1 MKKIHSL
8 PVAFLLFSTIQAA
21 PAPDFTVTASDGQ
34 VRKLYQDY
42 VNQQK
47 VAVLEIFFTTCP
59 PCATHAP
66 YLQALYQSMLA
77 AHPGK
82 VEFMLLS
89 DKSADTNPVVASYL
103 SSKGLTMP
111 AAGADGGSLA
121 AVQPYKN
128 GTFGLFQGTPT
139 FVVVA
144 PGTGEV
150 FYDIRGNSPEE
161 TMNLISQKISDLLP
175 QQDCFL
181 KSYFDNPL
189 DDVQINIATAGGFDT
204 SFVASGAYS
213 LAGIPELQNTSY
225 TIMPVKNSDP
235 LQGLSTYD
243 LVKITAHILGIQP
256 FQYPWQAIAAD
267 MNCSGSVTTFDV
279 VEGRKVILGITS
291 GFSGCGGATWH
302 FVAEPDGD
310 ASNGSCLNFRGI
322 RLGDITGSYFGPGDH
337 ADDREGINLFSEDM
351 MLKKG
356 RTYAVQFRPEKDL
369 RVLGLQ
375 MAFDVDPQ
383 VLEIKQLISSVLYDF
398 DAGACNLG
406 RQKTEGYAPLSWVS
420 GSRVPEAEAEQPL
433 FTAEIV
439 CLRDARLSDAL
450 RLSPRLAAEIYPGA
464 NEVRP
469 LALQWRDASA
479 AGLPGV
485 AISPNPAKGEC
496 FATFESGRE
505 ADVLAQLVDTEG
517 RVVFEKT
524 YRAIKGTNRL
534 RIAPEI
540 PETGLFLLKLDGRCA
555 GKIILSR

>member
-1 MKKIHSL
+1 MKNIYSL
-8 PVAFLLFSTIQAA
+8 PVAFLLFSTVQAA
-21 PAPDFTVTASDGQ
+21 PAPDFTVTTSDGQ
-34 VRKLYQDY
+34 ARKLYHDY

-47 VAVLEIFFTTCP
+47 VVVLEVFFTTCP

-66 YLQALYQSMLA
+66 YLQALYQSVLA

-89 DKSADTNPVVASYL
+89 DKSADTNPVVAAYL
-103 SSKGLTMP
+103 NSKGLTMP

-128 GTFGLFQGTPT
+128 GAFGLFQGTPI
-139 FVVVA
+139 FVVIA

-161 TMNLISQKISDLLP
+161 TMGLISQKISDLLP
-175 QQDCFL
+175 VQDCFL
-181 KSYFDNPL
+181 KSYFDNPV
-189 DDVQINIATAGGFDT
+189 DDVQINVATAGGFDT
-204 SFVASGAYS
+204 SFVASGTYS

-225 TIMPVKNSDP
+225 TVLPVKNSDP

-243 LVKITAHILGIQP
+243 LVKIAAHILGIQP
-256 FQYPWQAIAAD
+256 FQSPWQAIAAD
-267 MNCSGSVTTFDV
+267 MNCSGSVTTFDI

-291 GFSGCGGATWH
+291 GFSGCGGASWR

-310 ASNGSCLNFRGI
+310 VSNGSCLNFRGI
-322 RLGDITGSYFGPGDH
+322 RLGDITGPYFGPGDH
-337 ADDREGINLFSEDM
+337 ADDREGINLFSGDM
-351 MLKKG
+351 LLKKG
-356 RTYAVQFRPEKDL
+356 RTYTVQFRSENDL

-375 MAFDVDPQ
+375 MAFDIDPQ
-383 VLEIKQLISSVLYDF
+383 ILEIKQLTSSVLCNF
-398 DAGACNLG
+398 DTSVCNLG
-406 RQKTEGYAPLSWVS
+406 RQRTEGYAPLVWLS
-420 GSRVPEAEAEQPL
+420 GSRAPRIKAGEPL
-433 FTAEIV
+433 FAVEIA

-450 RLSPRLAAEIYPGA
+450 RLSPRLAAEIYPGVD
-464 NEVRP
+464 EVRP
-469 LALQWRDASA
+469 FAFQWCDASA
-479 AGLPGV
+479 AGQSGV

-496 FATFESGRE
+496 FATLESGRE
-505 ADVLAQLVDTEG
+505 ADVLAQLVNLGG

-524 YRAIKGTNRL
+524 YHAVKGLNTF

-540 PETGLFLLKLDGRCA
+540 CETGLFLLKLDGRCA